1 MIDIIIPAYNSH
13 KTIINT
19 LLSINMQSIKDKV
32 KVYIIND
39 NSNKNYDEEVM
50 LFKNKLNIQSIDID
64 KNCGPGH
71 ARNVGLN
78 CSKGEYILFLDS
90 DDELYN
96 SLSLELLLNS
106 IQDSDLSIGGVLTE
120 YDNKEYEYI
129 SNSKASLHGK
139 LYKRKSIVKNNL
151 SFNNTYSSE
160 DNAFHNLFLLCEPK
174 VSYINEPVYFYK
186 YNKNS
191 LSDITYDKFIVSYNY
206 NVNWAINEA
215 INREIDE
222 YLIAKY
228 FYKSFIY
235 NYHLFLKFNKD
246 FAELINSFKKYLLC
260 FYDKYI
266 FLLNENEKQ
275 AILNEYLVEID
286 DSFFLDDFIKLL
298 EK

>member
-19 LLSINMQSIKDKV
+19 LLSINMQTIKDKV
-32 KVYIIND
+32 NVYIIND

-50 LFKNKLNIQSIDID
+50 LFKNKFNIQSIDID
-64 KNCGPGH
+64 NNCGPGN

-78 CSKGEYILFLDS
+78 SSKGEYILFLDS

-106 IQDSDLSIGGVLTE
+106 IQDSDLAIGGVLTE
-120 YDNKEYEYI
+120 YDNKEYDYI
-129 SNSKASLHGK
+129 SNSKGSLHGK
-139 LYKRKSIVKNNL
+139 LYKREFIVKNNL

-160 DNAFHNLFLLCEPK
+160 DNAFHNLFLLCGPK
-174 VSYINEPVYFYK
+174 VSYINDPVYFYK
-186 YNKNS
+186 YNENS

-206 NVNWAINEA
+206 NVNWVINEA
-215 INREIDE
+215 IHRKIDE

-228 FYKSFIY
+228 FYKSLVY

-246 FAELINSFKKYLLC
+246 FAELISSFKKYLLS

-275 AILNEYLVEID
+275 VILNEYLVEID
-286 DSFFLDDFIKLL
+286 DSFSLEEFIKLL